1 MSLPLTE
8 VSPDAYRGLDQ
19 WPGERILAAIV
30 TAQTQAV
37 AAVAA
42 AVPVL
47 AAAGEAMADRLR
59 AGGRMVYAGAGS
71 SGLLAQIDALE
82 LPGTYGIAA
91 DRTPVLLAGG
101 DAALLAMP
109 AEAEDDSAAAVA
121 AVVALDVGPLDAII
135 ALSASGTTA
144 YPLAALTEGKRR
156 GAMTVGIANN
166 AGTPLLAQADFAVLL
181 ATPPE
186 VVAGSTRMNAGTA
199 QKCALNML
207 STLVGIRLGHV
218 FDGLM
223 VNLQADNLKLRGRA
237 VRIVAQAC
245 ALPEPEAA
253 ALLAKAAGEIKTA
266 ILLHR
271 LPGLT
276 AAEARAR
283 LVAAGGDIR
292 AALEVPSP

>member
-1 MSLPLTE
+1 MSVPLTE

-19 WPGERILAAIV
+19 WPGEKILAAIV

-47 AAAGEAMADRLR
+47 AAAGEAIAARLR
-59 AGGRMVYAGAGS
+59 SGGRMIYAGAGS
-71 SGLLAQIDALE
+71 SGLLAQVDALE
-82 LPGTYGIAA
+82 LPGTYGISA

-101 DAALLAMP
+101 TAALQIMP
-109 AEAEDDSAAAVA
+109 AEAEDDGAAAVA
-121 AVVALDVGPLDAII
+121 AIAALSVGPLDAII
-135 ALSASGTTA
+135 ALSASGTTP
-144 YPLAALTEGKRR
+144 YPLAALTEAKRR

-166 AGTPLLAQADFAVLL
+166 GGTPLLDQADFPVLL

-207 STLVGIRLGHV
+207 STLVAVRLGHV

-245 ALPEPEAA
+245 RVPEPEAA
-253 ALLAKAAGEIKTA
+253 ALLARAEGQIKAA

-271 LPGLT
+271 VPGLT
-276 AAEARAR
+276 ALEAQAR
-283 LVAAGGDIR
+283 LAAAGGDVR
-292 AALEVPSP
+292 AALAAP